1 MVRFIAFNAVF
12 FLLPF
17 ALYAGWLI
25 LRQGSATSAADWP
38 GRTIAYLTAGGL
50 LLTGVAL
57 LFFINFAGAPPGGHY
72 TPATVKDG
80 RIVPG
85 HID

>member
-1 MVRFIAFNAVF
+1 MVRFVAFNAIF
-12 FLLPF
+12 FLVPF

-25 LRQGSATSAADWP
+25 LRQGSAARASDWP
-38 GRTIAYLTAGGL
+38 VRTIAFLTAGGL
-50 LLTGVAL
+50 VLTGIAL
-57 LFFINFAGAPPGGHY
+57 LFFINFSGAPTGQY

>member
-25 LRQGSATSAADWP
+25 MRRGSAARAADWP
-38 GRTIAYLTAGGL
+38 VRTIAYLTAGGL
-50 LLTGVAL
+50 VLTGIAL
-57 LFFINFAGAPPGGHY
+57 LFFINFSGSPSGQY